1 MRRQAPTKEFTA
13 ATRANEYGG
22 SESVSKYDAISRI
35 SPQVAASLGRSAA
48 VPDRLVELFRNLIL
62 HGEWK
67 PGAPIIETAIAKA
80 VGVSQPTVREALK
93 HLEAEG
99 LILRRQFRSCEVTK
113 LSREEVDQIFR
124 LRIEWESLAAEL
136 AVENRGNWKR
146 EDLLAAAERLK
157 QAAQNH
163 DSDAFYRYDLDFHK
177 RLWACTGNP
186 FLAKALSQITVPLF
200 AFWTLRH
207 LRESDVDL
215 VKQAAEHERIALAII
230 SGDERKSRKT
240 TREAMQGFW
249 KDGARV
255 ALET

>member
-1 MRRQAPTKEFTA
+1 MIVHGSGAGTA
-13 ATRANEYGG
+13 LKRA
-22 SESVSKYDAISRI
+22 ESRSPVSPELL
-35 SPQVAASLGRSAA
+35 SPLGRSVA

-67 PGAPIIETAIAKA
+67 PGAPIVETAVARA
-80 VGVSQPTVREALK
+80 VGVSQPTVREALR

-99 LILRRQFRSCEVTK
+99 LILRRQFRSCEVTR

-136 AVENRGNWKR
+136 AVENRGNWQR
-146 EDLLAAAERLK
+146 ERLFEAAEKLRH
-157 QAAQNH
+157 AARKR
-163 DSDAFYRYDLDFHK
+163 DSDAFYRHDLDFH
-177 RLWACTGNP
+177 REFWACAGNP

-215 VKQAAEHERIALAII
+215 VKQAEAHRRIATAII
-230 SGDERKSRKT
+230 SKDKRQARKV
-240 TREAMQGFW
+240 TREAMQSFW

-255 ALET
+255 ARSG